1 MSKSEPMPNS
11 LYRGI
16 GMDNLKGMMI
26 RGGVVRL
33 GGQAANFALR
43 LGVMAALAR
52 LLDPQDFGLVAM
64 TTAVT
69 GALQLF
75 TTAGLSSATV
85 QKDTVTN
92 EQMSTLF
99 WVNLAVGMML
109 ALICAVAAPAL
120 VEFYHEPRL
129 FWLTVAAGFGFLL
142 SAVAVQHSALLQR
155 QLRYTTLT
163 VIEVLSQAVSVA
175 AGVAMAFYGLAY
187 WAILGMTL
195 ISTVVYMVCVW
206 VAAGW
211 IPGPPRRTAGVRG
224 MLSFGG
230 IVTLN
235 SLVVYVAYNFEKLL
249 LGRYWGA
256 DALGIYERGYRL
268 VNLPTAELN
277 GAIGGVAFS
286 GLSRIQS
293 DLPRLKS
300 YFLKGYTVV
309 LSMTLPIT
317 VFCAVFVDDIVEVV
331 LGPKWRDTA
340 VIFRLLTPTILVFG
354 IINPLAW
361 LLYSAGLQV
370 RSLKIALVIAP
381 LVGAAYLIGLPYGP
395 TGVAFAYSSAMVLWL
410 IPHVLW
416 CLHGTV
422 ISPRDIL
429 FAAGRPLLAGAAAAA
444 VAFGAQLFL
453 GGSESHLLRLLFG
466 GCTIVATYVWML
478 LFLMGQKTVYFDLLK
493 ELQGAL
499 STNTRD
505 KRAAKVQE
513 RTTAAAFGGQD
524 D

>member
-1 MSKSEPMPNS
+1 
-11 LYRGI
+11 
-16 GMDNLKGMMI
+16 MDNLKGMII
-26 RGGVVRL
+26 RGSVVRL

-43 LGVMAALAR
+43 LSVMAALAR

-64 TTAVT
+64 TTVVT
-69 GALQLF
+69 GILQLF

-85 QKDTVTN
+85 QQDTVTN

-99 WVNLAVGMML
+99 WVNLGIGIVL
-109 ALICAVAAPAL
+109 ALLCAATAPAL

-129 FWLTVAAGFGFLL
+129 FWLTIVAGLGFLL

-163 VIEVLSQAVSVA
+163 VIEVLSQVVSFA
-175 AGVAMAFYGLAY
+175 AGVAMAVGGLGY

-195 ISTVVYMVCVW
+195 ISTVVYTVCVW
-206 VAAGW
+206 VAGAW
-211 IPGPPRRTAGVRG
+211 IPGPPRRTVGVRG

-277 GAIGGVAFS
+277 AAIGGVAFS
-286 GLSRIQS
+286 GLSRIQN
-293 DLPRLKS
+293 DLPRLRN
-300 YFLKGYTVV
+300 YFLKGYTIV

-317 VFCAVFVDDIVEVV
+317 VFCAVFVDDIVEIV
-331 LGPKWRDTA
+331 LGPKWRDT
-340 VIFRLLTPTILVFG
+340 VIIFRLLTPTILVFG

-381 LVGAAYLIGLPYGP
+381 LVIAAYLIGLPYGP
-395 TGVAFAYSSAMVLWL
+395 TGVAFAYSAAMVLWL
-410 IPHVLW
+410 IPHIFW
-416 CLHGTV
+416 CLHGTL
-422 ISPRDIL
+422 ISPRDLL
-429 FAAGRPLLAGAAAAA
+429 FAAGRPLIAGVAAAA
-444 VAFGAQLFL
+444 VALVVQLCL
-453 GGSESHLLRLLFG
+453 GDSELHFLRLLLG
-466 GCTIVATYVWML
+466 GCIIAAIYLWML
-478 LFLMGQKTVYFDLLK
+478 LFLMGQKTVYFDLFK

-499 STNTRD
+499 SM
-505 KRAAKVQE
+505 
-513 RTTAAAFGGQD
+513 RTHEKQAG
-524 D
+524 

>member
-1 MSKSEPMPNS
+1 
-11 LYRGI
+11 
-16 GMDNLKGMMI
+16 MDNLKGMII

-43 LGVMAALAR
+43 LSVMAALAR

-69 GALQLF
+69 GILQLF

-85 QKDTVTN
+85 QQDTVTN

-99 WVNLAVGMML
+99 WVNLGLGMVL
-109 ALICAVAAPAL
+109 ALLCAATAPAL
-120 VEFYHEPRL
+120 VKFYHEPRL
-129 FWLTVAAGFGFLL
+129 FWLTVVAGLGFFL

-163 VIEVLSQAVSVA
+163 VIEVLSQVASFA
-175 AGVAMAFYGLAY
+175 AGVAMAVGGLGY

-195 ISTVVYMVCVW
+195 ISTVVYTVCVW
-206 VAAGW
+206 VATGW

-277 GAIGGVAFS
+277 AAIGGVAFS
-286 GLSRIQS
+286 GLSRIQN

-309 LSMTLPIT
+309 LSLTLPIT

-331 LGPKWRDTA
+331 LGPKWRDTEI
-340 VIFRLLTPTILVFG
+340 IFRLLTPTILVFG

-381 LVGAAYLIGLPYGP
+381 LVIASYLIGLPYGP
-395 TGVAFAYSSAMVLWL
+395 TGVAFAYSAAMVLWL
-410 IPHVLW
+410 IPHIFW
-416 CLHGTV
+416 CLHGTL
-422 ISPRDIL
+422 ISPRDLL
-429 FAAGRPLLAGAAAAA
+429 FAAGRPLIAGVAAAA
-444 VAFGAQLFL
+444 VALVVQLYL
-453 GGSESHLLRLLFG
+453 GGLESHFLRLLLG
-466 GCTIVATYVWML
+466 GGIIAAIYLWIL
-478 LFLMGQKTVYFDLLK
+478 LFLMGQKTVYFDLFK

-499 STNTRD
+499 SMRAHE
-505 KRAAKVQE
+505 KR
-513 RTTAAAFGGQD
+513 TG
-524 D
+524 